1 MQHHIIL
8 LFLSPVRAGRDG
20 LVASLECTGVGTV
33 MQTNESAVRYLQKS
47 NQVAGRLEKIFVM
60 ASRAV
65 RETVIKAGN
74 VPEGMTTLDFFK
86 YRLGD
91 CPDRPENCVGPDT
104 LCPYDEEADTLKAQ
118 AMTLEMATKIQSF
131 VSSCP
136 AGDEILL
143 HVDCTGGP
151 RDANMIMMSVVRLLE
166 YDRRVHVGQ
175 MLYAR
180 MDYSR
185 QPPTIAVQEIGPIY
199 QMMEVVAGA
208 EEFVRFG
215 SIEALTDYFAGHAA
229 SSALQRLLSAMRHF
243 ADEVKLCHRGS
254 LKQAADELQAALQE
268 FNTPAVGEAEECLN
282 DRFLLLFKGR
292 IQEEYREFFSGQGN
306 ELAPLSWC
314 LSRGYLQQALTLY
327 TECVPEYLSGRGYIT
342 MDENQRRKYLQM
354 SRQYNVFGG
363 DKEARNLAYL
373 VFNVYPYFYL
383 SAERQAER
391 GNQPLKLLLDRQRS
405 RYKDKERAHYIEALR
420 ETVLSLLKGQC
431 TGAEALAML
440 RERTGRLTACY
451 QGSWWH
457 LEAAFALLE
466 ALRADASP
474 LEDSEPPEALQYLVR
489 CYKRWLRSEPG
500 KDMQSDWEQLNG
512 QQRLAK
518 LGKFIRRRKLN
529 NDELLHAFG
538 TLQVDMS
545 LLFRETVLKQH
556 DFSSTIDEQ
565 TLIGIYQ
572 RYKVIQNE
580 RNRTNHARETA
591 DRDEFDSAYDLLQF
605 MQAGIRELQS
615 CDI

>member
-20 LVASLECTGVGTV
+20 LVASFECTGVGTV
-33 MQTNESAVRYLQKS
+33 MQTNESAVRYLQQS
-47 NQVAGRLEKIFVM
+47 SQVAGRLEKIFAM

-74 VPEGMTTLDFFK
+74 VPGGMTTLDFFK

-91 CPDRPENCVGPDT
+91 CLDQPEDCISPDT
-104 LCPYDEEADTLKAQ
+104 LCAYDEESDTLEAQ
-118 AMTLEMATKIQSF
+118 ALTLEMAAKIQSF
-131 VSSCP
+131 VSRCP

-143 HVDCTGGP
+143 HADCTGGP

-180 MDYSR
+180 MNYSQ
-185 QPPTIAVQEIGPIY
+185 QPPIITVQEIGPIY

-215 SIEALTDYFAGHAA
+215 SIEALSDYFARHVA
-229 SSALQRLLSAMRHF
+229 SSALQRLLGAMRYF
-243 ADEVKLCHRGS
+243 ADEIKLCHRDS

-268 FNTPAVGEAEECLN
+268 FCAPAGEEAEERLN
-282 DRFLLLFKGR
+282 DQLLLLFKGR
-292 IQEEYREFFSGQGN
+292 IQEEYGEFFSGQGQ
-306 ELAPLSWC
+306 ELAPLRWC

-342 MDENQRRKYLQM
+342 MDESQRRKYTQM
-354 SRQYNVFGG
+354 SGQYNTFGSNR
-363 DKEARNLAYL
+363 EARNLAYL
-373 VFNVYPYFYL
+373 VFNVYPHLYL
-383 SAERQAER
+383 SAEKQAK
-391 GNQPLKLLLDRQRS
+391 GSNKPLKLLLDRHRS
-405 RYKDKERAHYIEALR
+405 RYKDKERAHYIDALR
-420 ETVLSLLKGQC
+420 EVVLNLLKGQC

-440 RERTGRLTACY
+440 REKTCRLTACY

-457 LEAAFALLE
+457 LEAAFALLD
-466 ALRADASP
+466 ALQTDASL
-474 LEDSEPPEALQYLVR
+474 LEGSEPPEAMQYLVR

-500 KDMQSDWEQLNG
+500 KDVQIDWEQLNG

-518 LGKFIRRRKLN
+518 LGRFIRQRKLS
-529 NDELLHAFG
+529 NDELLHVC
-538 TLQVDMS
+538 LS
-545 LLFRETVLKQH
+545 
-556 DFSSTIDEQ
+556 
-565 TLIGIYQ
+565 
-572 RYKVIQNE
+572 
-580 RNRTNHARETA
+580 
-591 DRDEFDSAYDLLQF
+591 
-605 MQAGIRELQS
+605 
-615 CDI
+615 